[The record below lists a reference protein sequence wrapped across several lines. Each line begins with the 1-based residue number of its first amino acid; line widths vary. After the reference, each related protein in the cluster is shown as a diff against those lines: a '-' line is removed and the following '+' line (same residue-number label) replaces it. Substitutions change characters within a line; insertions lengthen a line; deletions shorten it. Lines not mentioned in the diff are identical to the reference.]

1 MLLNHIIAQIY
12 SEIIKSSEKNNR
24 SSKTFS
30 YNVSSE
36 TLPDMYVNILMRDTI
51 PNSFSESY

>member
-1 MLLNHIIAQIY
+1 MLMNHIIAQIY